1 MAKAESGLD
10 EIKRSRDYYIKE
22 IRDQERKIEG
32 LLQEVEAI
40 RQILPQKQKILD
52 ELNDIIKRLEEE

>member
-10 EIKRSRDYYIKE
+10 EIKRSRDYYDKE

-32 LLQEVEAI
+32 LLQEAESI
-40 RQILPQKQKILD
+40 RELLPRKQKILD
-52 ELNDIIKRLEEE
+52 ELNDIIRRLEEE